1 MTVSVQTTF
10 TASVASGAT
19 TVFPY
24 GFKIAH
30 ADDLTVTVDG
40 VEQATGFSVTNVG
53 DASGG
58 DVVFDVSPTAGAKV
72 VRYLN
77 PILKRETDYQQFG
90 DWMALVINLDFDRL
104 WLAMQMLAQNTIRS
118 LKLPVDTAVNQE
130 ITEDAATRANK
141 GFKFDGAGNLIL
153 SDYDPDAAQTAGAAA
168 LAAAVE
174 AEASAALAAASA
186 ASIPSMTGG
195 ADTVLVINPTNNGW
209 LYKTATQMRTFLG
222 LGTAAQS
229 NAGDFQ
235 AADADIPTVAASQVE
250 METGIEAALRSMSP
264 LRVAQAIAAK
274 SLGIGQTWQDVLG
287 SRTSGTTYTNSTGKP
302 IMVCVSGT
310 TAAAAAGGIS
320 ATVDGVVVVTS
331 TVYGPG
337 ASYQPSVT
345 FVVPNGATYSATYS
359 GSGSITT
366 WAELR

>member
-40 VEQATGFSVTNVG
+40 VEQTTGFSVTNVG

-58 DVVFDVSPTAGAKV
+58 DVVFDVAPTAGVKV

-77 PILKRETDYQQFG
+77 PLLKRETDYQQFG

-118 LKLPVDTAVNQE
+118 LKLPIDTATNQE

-174 AEASAALAAASA
+174 AEAFAALAAASA

-229 NAGDFQ
+229 NTGDFQ
-235 AADADIPTVAASQVE
+235 AADADIPTVAASQAE
-250 METGIEAALRSMSP
+250 MEAGAETALRSMSP
-264 LRVAQAIAAK
+264 LRVAQAIAAL
-274 SLGIGQTWQDVLG
+274 SPPGIGVGQTWQNVSG

-302 IMVCVSGT
+302 ITVICGQSG
-310 TAAAAAGGIS
+310 AGS
-320 ATVDGVVVVTS
+320 ATTLTVTVGGVSFGGQS
-331 TVYGPG
+331 TLSGG
-337 ASYQPSVT
+337 TIILS
-345 FVVPNGATYSATYS
+345 FVVPGGATYSATL
-359 GSGSITT
+359 GVAFTI
-366 WAELR
+366 WMELR